1 MFMQD
6 RFSLVLKIA
15 LVFGNVFFI
24 LTEVFGLC

>member
-1 MFMQD
+1 MQD

>member
-1 MFMQD
+1 MQD

-24 LTEVFGLC
+24 LMEVFGLC